1 MKNLLFI
8 LFAFIVWFPLN
19 SLHAQEKSGYKFG
32 KITPADFNLAAAKFD
47 SGANAV
53 IIADVGST
61 TFEGNN
67 KGYFTLVFTR
77 FMRVKIMN
85 KNGFD
90 IGNRHIFLYHNSDGD
105 AEKISSLKGSTFNL
119 ENGMVTETK
128 LDEKS
133 VFSEKYDKNYDLRKF

>member
-1 MKNLLFI
+1 MRNIKCF
-8 LFAFIVWFPLN
+8 LFAFSAIL
-19 SLHAQEKSGYKFG
+19 SAHHLQAQDKSNYKFG

-53 IIADVGST
+53 IIADIGST
-61 TFEGNN
+61 SFEGNN
-67 KGYFTLVFTR
+67 KGFFTLVFTR

-90 IGNRHIFLYHNSDGD
+90 AGSRQIFLYHNSDGD
-105 AEKISSLKGSTFNL
+105 VEKISSIKGSTFNL
-119 ENGMVTETK
+119 ENGVVTETK

-133 VFSEKYDKNYDLRKF
+133 VFN